1 MLGIRLGTDVEARL
15 ERFVQRRGQRKS
27 EVGRTAII
35 EYMDRHEDDGEFIRQ
50 VRLLNEPPILEYE
63 QKEAELLTDA
73 WLAAL
78 DAEDGGYDW
87 GPEGSPL

>member
-1 MLGIRLGTDVEARL
+1 MLGIRLSSDVEARL

-35 EYMDRHEDDGEFIRQ
+35 EYMDRHEENGEFIRQ
-50 VRLLNEPPILEYE
+50 VQLLNEQPMSEFDK
-63 QKEAELLTDA
+63 KEAELRTND

-87 GPEGSPL
+87 GSEGSPL